1 MIIAVDNG
9 RIVDIG
15 THRQLLEE
23 DGFYAKLYNSQY
35 ALQKETNWK
44 KAASVERTRLFYL
57 KTMVFLRYAAVFKP

>member
-15 THRQLLEE
+15 THRKLLEE

-35 ALQKETNWK
+35 ALQKETN
-44 KAASVERTRLFYL
+44 
-57 KTMVFLRYAAVFKP
+57 